1 MTATPDNPMTCDEFD
16 ALLPGLIEGTLDVVA
31 RQAAEAHAEHCARCR
46 ELASDLQ
53 ELRSKAARLPALS
66 PSRDL
71 WDGIAARI
79 ETPAIAIRGRA
90 ARRWWQVPSRLGA
103 AAAVLIMAT
112 AGVTWT
118 LVARRSAE
126 LPVSTVAVP
135 AEPAVATVT
144 PAVNVAAAY
153 DRQIAELRAVLA
165 GRRNTLDAA
174 TARIVATNLRVI
186 DDAIARVGIALDSAP
201 ANLSLS
207 QQLARAYDMK
217 LNTLRQIAAMPT
229 TE

>member
-1 MTATPDNPMTCDEFD
+1 MTAIPEHPMTCDEFD
-16 ALLPGLIEGTLDVVA
+16 ALLPGLLEGTLDVVA
-31 RQAAEAHAEHCARCR
+31 RQAAEAHAEDCGRCR

-53 ELRSKAARLPALS
+53 ELRSEAARLPALA

-79 ETPAIAIRGRA
+79 EAPAIAIGGHA
-90 ARRWWQVPSRLGA
+90 PRRWWQVPSRLGA

-118 LVARRSAE
+118 LVARKSAGP
-126 LPVSTVAVP
+126 PVSIVAVP
-135 AEPAVATVT
+135 VEPAVATAT

-165 GRRNTLDAA
+165 GRRDTLDTA

-186 DDAIARVGIALDSAP
+186 DDAIARVTIALDSAP

-217 LNTLRQIAAMPT
+217 LNTLRQLAAMPT